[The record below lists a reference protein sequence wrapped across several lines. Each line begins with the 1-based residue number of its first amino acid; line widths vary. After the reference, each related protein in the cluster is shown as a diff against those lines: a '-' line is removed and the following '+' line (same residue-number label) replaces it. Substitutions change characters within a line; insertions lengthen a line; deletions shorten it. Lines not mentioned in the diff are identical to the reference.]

1 MSDDLRWLLAL
12 IIGAIGALAA
22 IVIGHIINDASHRER
37 TAKNEEKLGGHGE
50 KLEQHDHE
58 IDKLRDKSHK
68 HADEITAL
76 KARDFMRG
84 KGPKE

>member
-1 MSDDLRWLLAL
+1 MSHIRSESLEL
-12 IIGAIGALAA
+12 IK
-22 IVIGHIINDASHRER
+22 H
-37 TAKNEEKLGGHGE
+37 AKNEEKLGGHGE

-76 KARDFMRG
+76 KARDFMR
-84 KGPKE
+84 KPRE